1 MEAIR
6 EIIEIPNNHKITI
19 SVPDYIKEKYAEVT
33 IIFKNQE
40 NTKENRLI
48 KNEFTI
54 SDKVK
59 SVSGILKTDKDYK
72 ELRDEIIEERI
83 QKYEDIL

>member
-6 EIIEIPNNHKITI
+6 EIIEIPNDHKITI

-40 NTKENRLI
+40 NTKINRLV

-54 SDKVK
+54 SDTVK
-59 SVSGILKTDKDYK
+59 SISGILKTDKDYK
-72 ELRDEIIEERI
+72 ELRDEITEERI
-83 QKYEDIL
+83 KKYESIL